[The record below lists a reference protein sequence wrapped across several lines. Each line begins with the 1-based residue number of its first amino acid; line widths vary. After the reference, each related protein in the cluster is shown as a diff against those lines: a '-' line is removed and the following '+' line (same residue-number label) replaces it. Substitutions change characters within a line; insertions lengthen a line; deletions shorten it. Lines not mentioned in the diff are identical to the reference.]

1 MFYPYQISSFT
12 QVIRVLDAVEDW
24 DSIKD
29 LVVDDA
35 PFSCQADA
43 IAEVKTVKDWYDWMM
58 NFKTNIAP
66 DASFTIKST
75 AWDAER
81 KIACYAATF
90 Q

>member
-1 MFYPYQISSFT
+1 M
-12 QVIRVLDAVEDW
+12 LDEVEDW

-29 LVVDDA
+29 LVVNDA

-43 IAEVKTVKDWYDWMM
+43 IAEVKTVKDWYDWMV

-66 DASFTIKST
+66 DASFTVKST

-81 KIACYAATF
+81 KIACHAATF